1 MYIFPVH
8 LLAPRKVA
16 RYLERQVLSGGTAL
30 SGDEDVIEV
39 DGGGR
44 WAVQYEGIQLVDAE
58 QARVWEAWNEYLSGG
73 VNTCLVPL
81 LSFATGPRPSTQ
93 LGGPKRP
100 SDLYYD
106 DREWPTE
113 LRYAARDHE
122 AEFSAPGNLRDT
134 AAGLRVTRGPGISSG
149 QLFSYGDGRL
159 HRVVRPNGGGIFK
172 ILPPLR
178 GAVAA
183 GAEVSFDFPVVR
195 ARMAPNENFAIG
207 LERGRQG
214 EVSVKFVES
223 PA

>member
-44 WAVQYEGIQLVDAE
+44 WVVQYEGVQLVDAE
-58 QARVWEAWNEYLSGG
+58 HARVWEAWNEYLSGG
-73 VNTCLVPL
+73 VNTCLVPV
-81 LSFATGPRPSTQ
+81 LSFATGPRPSTAVR
-93 LGGPKRP
+93 GPKRP

-113 LRYAARDHE
+113 LRYASRDHE
-122 AEFSAPGNLRDT
+122 AEFSAPAALRDT
-134 AAGLRVTRGPGISSG
+134 AVGLTVTRGPQISSG
-149 QLFSYGDGRL
+149 QLFSYGSGRL
-159 HRVVRPNGGGIFK
+159 HRIIRPDGTGGFSV
-172 ILPPLR
+172 LPPLR
-178 GAVAA
+178 TAAA
-183 GAEVSFDFPVVR
+183 GGDPVSFDFPLVR
-195 ARMAPNENFAIG
+195 ARMAANESFAVG

>member
-8 LLAPRKVA
+8 LLAPREVA

-44 WAVQYEGIQLVDAE
+44 WIVQYEGVQLVDAE

-81 LSFATGPRPSTQ
+81 LSFATGPRPSTR

-122 AEFSAPGNLRDT
+122 AEFTSLAALRDT
-134 AAGLRVTRGPGISSG
+134 VVGLTVTRGPEISSG
-149 QLFSYGDGRL
+149 QLFSYGGGRL
-159 HRVVRPNGGGIFK
+159 HRVVRPNGGGAFS

-178 GAVAA
+178 EAAAA
-183 GAEVSFDFPVVR
+183 GAPVSFDFPLVR
-195 ARMAPNENFAIG
+195 ARMAPSENFAIG